1 MKKLFE
7 RITRLGTKTPPRE
20 RARGTKGRDDWPRAL
35 GLVVAALVVLLVV
48 SVLVAWR
55 LYT

>member
-1 MKKLFE
+1 M
-7 RITRLGTKTPPRE
+7 KTPPRE
-20 RARGTKGRDDWPRAL
+20 RAAHERTRRLARAL